1 MYKHILLPTDGSA
14 LSDRAVESGIAL
26 AKALN
31 AKVTGFFAI
40 PSVSFGDY
48 IELAR
53 NCSTAMQQIQEREA
67 QLNQAAKRILGAVEK
82 LAKQAGVE
90 CAVLQASSDRPAD
103 AIIEAAKSNG
113 CDLVFMA
120 SHGRRGLD
128 ALLLGSET
136 SKVLTHS
143 KIPVLVC
150 R

>member
-1 MYKHILLPTDGSA
+1 MYKHILLPTDGSQ
-14 LSDRAVESGIAL
+14 LSEQAIKSGIAL
-26 AKALN
+26 AKSLN
-31 AKVTGFFAI
+31 AKVTGFFAK
-40 PSVSFGDY
+40 PSLSFVDY

-53 NCSTAMQQIQEREA
+53 NSSPAMQHMDEREA
-67 QLNQAAKRILGAVEK
+67 QLDQAAKRILGTVER
-82 LAKQAGVE
+82 LAHEAGVA
-90 CAVLQASSDRPAD
+90 CDVVCVSSDNPAD
-103 AIIEAAKSNG
+103 AIIEAAKSKG

-120 SHGRRGLD
+120 SHGRRGLA

>member
-1 MYKHILLPTDGSA
+1 MYKHILLPTDGSQ
-14 LSDRAVESGIAL
+14 LSEQAIKSGIAL
-26 AKALN
+26 AKSLN
-31 AKVTGFFAI
+31 ARVTGFFAK
-40 PSVSFGDY
+40 PSLSFGAY
-48 IELAR
+48 IESAR
-53 NCSTAMQQIQEREA
+53 KGATARQHMDEREA
-67 QLNQAAKRILGAVEK
+67 HLNQAAKRILGTVER
-82 LAKQAGVE
+82 LAHEAGVA
-90 CAVLQASSDRPAD
+90 CDVVYVQSDSPAD
-103 AIIEAAKSNG
+103 AIIEAAKSKG